1 MKIVVATTNRHKV
14 WEIYLVLKDLKIDLV
29 SLETLS
35 NISLPVEDQHSFKG
49 NALKKARAVAKQT
62 GMAVLA
68 DDSGL
73 EVDALSGRPGIYSA
87 RYAGENATDE
97 ENNQRL
103 LKELTGVPHKKRRA
117 HYTCVIALILPS
129 GEEKTFRGRCDG
141 IITTEKRG
149 VGGFG
154 YDPLFY
160 LPRFKKT
167 MAEISVERK
176 NKISHRGRA
185 LTRLMIHLSTLLE
198 KCKII
203 EECKEKQESA

>member
-1 MKIVVATTNRHKV
+1 MKIVVATKNRHKV
-14 WEIYLVLKDLKIDLV
+14 WEIYLVLKELKVDLV
-29 SLETLS
+29 SLETLP

-87 RYAGENATDE
+87 RYAGENASDE
-97 ENNQRL
+97 ENNQLL
-103 LKELTGVPHKKRRA
+103 LKELKGVPNKKRRA
-117 HYTCVIALILPS
+117 HYTCVIALIMPS

-149 VGGFG
+149 DGGFG

-160 LPRFKKT
+160 LPRFKKN
-167 MAEISVERK
+167 MAELSVERK
-176 NKISHRGRA
+176 NRVSHRGRA
-185 LTRLMIHLSTLLE
+185 LTRLMIHLSTILE
-198 KCKII
+198 KCN
-203 EECKEKQESA
+203 EKQESA

>member
-1 MKIVVATTNRHKV
+1 VKIVVATKNRHKV
-14 WEIYLVLKDLKIDLV
+14 WEIYLVLKELKIDLV

-49 NALKKARAVAKQT
+49 NALKKAKAVAKQT
-62 GMAVLA
+62 GMAVMA

-97 ENNQRL
+97 ENNQLL
-103 LKELTGVPHKKRRA
+103 LKELKGVLHKKRRA

-149 VGGFG
+149 DGGFG

-167 MAEISVERK
+167 MAEISVETK
-176 NKISHRGRA
+176 NRVSHRGRA

-198 KCKII
+198 KCKAM
-203 EECKEKQESA
+203 EKCTEKQELA